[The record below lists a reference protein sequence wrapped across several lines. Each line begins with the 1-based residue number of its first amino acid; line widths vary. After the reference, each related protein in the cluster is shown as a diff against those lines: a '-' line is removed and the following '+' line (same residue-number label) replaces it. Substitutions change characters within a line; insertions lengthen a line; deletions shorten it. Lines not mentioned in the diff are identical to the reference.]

1 MRDLIIGIIIVFI
14 LFSVFLLG
22 AKSNQLEVENR
33 AKNIEQRECYTQT
46 DIELIIFG
54 EPQL

>member
-33 AKNIEQRECYTQT
+33 AKKIKKECYTQT
-46 DIELIIFG
+46 DIELITFG

>member
-1 MRDLIIGIIIVFI
+1 MKDLIIGIIIIFI

-33 AKNIEQRECYTQT
+33 AKKIKQKECYTQT
-46 DIELIIFG
+46 DIELITFG

>member
-33 AKNIEQRECYTQT
+33 AKKVKQKECYTET
-46 DIELIIFG
+46 DIELITFG

>member
-1 MRDLIIGIIIVFI
+1 MKDLIIGIIIVFI

-22 AKSNQLEVENR
+22 AKSNQLEVESR
-33 AKNIEQRECYTQT
+33 AKKIEQKECYTQT

>member
-46 DIELIIFG
+46 DIELITFG
-54 EPQL
+54 EHQL